1 MTIVYG
7 RTPLGQ
13 KLYDFGFAKLTD
25 KWLARK
31 HGMPIGEVREL
42 KAAVRKNLKPK
53 RKKAKT

>member
-1 MTIVYG
+1 MTIAYV

-31 HGMPIGEVREL
+31 YLMPIGEAREL

-53 RKKAKT
+53 RRKRKI